1 MTNNF
6 SLHEF
11 SCNDGTPVPP
21 ELMPNVV
28 ELAKQLQILRDYLGE
43 RILINSAYRHAA
55 YNKRIGGKSN
65 SYHVKAMAADI
76 TIKSKTPAQL
86 KQIVEDLISKKV
98 LKFGGIGLYPG
109 FLHVDIRKVKARW

>member
-1 MTNNF
+1 MTKNF

-11 SCNDGTPVPP
+11 SCNDGTPVPS
-21 ELMPNVV
+21 ELMPNVH
-28 ELAKQLQILRDYLGE
+28 ELAKQLQILRDHLGE
-43 RILINSAYRHAA
+43 RILINSAYRHKA
-55 YNKRIGGKSN
+55 YNERIGGKSN

-86 KQIVEDLISKKV
+86 KEIVEDLISKKV

>member
-1 MTNNF
+1 MIHQQQKTQAMTKQEINKARNEKGVF
-6 SLHEF
+6 S
-11 SCNDGTPVPP
+11 
-21 ELMPNVV
+21 
-28 ELAKQLQILRDYLGE
+28 
-43 RILINSAYRHAA
+43 A

-65 SYHVKAMAADI
+65 SYHLKAMAADI

-109 FLHVDIRKVKARW
+109 FLHVDIRKGKARW